1 MGFAILEPEKIPVKL
16 DEAISHTL
24 ETGAVEAKIDIN
36 GTPTEVMAISMG
48 NPHCITFVDDIE
60 KVPLAEIGPYFESHK
75 FFPQKANTEFVE
87 VVSRSEL
94 KMLVWERGAG
104 ATLACGTGTCALAL
118 ASHLSGRSNK
128 KVLVH
133 LPGGDL
139 NIEIEEIEQQDA
151 QQDYQYKI
159 WMTGAADFVFSGN
172 AQIGGDQSVKVSE
185 I

>member
-1 MGFAILEPEKIPVKL
+1 
-16 DEAISHTL
+16 
-24 ETGAVEAKIDIN
+24 
-36 GTPTEVMAISMG
+36 
-48 NPHCITFVDDIE
+48 
-60 KVPLAEIGPYFESHK
+60 
-75 FFPQKANTEFVE
+75 

-118 ASHLSGRSNK
+118 ASYLTGKSDK

-139 NIEIEEIEQQDA
+139 EIEIEVIDG
-151 QQDYQYKI
+151 QYKI

-172 AQIGGDQSVKVSE
+172 AQIGGDHSIKVSE
-185 I
+185 IKQYEKSAFENTQFGFERDSEGHLLCDQLRVKDILA

>member
-1 MGFAILEPEKIPVKL
+1 MIRPTCEENGQVRVDMGFAILDPKEIPC
-16 DEAISHTL
+16 TL
-24 ETGAVEAKIDIN
+24 EATFDTPDTEQKAVKGLIDIN
-36 GTPTEVMAISMG
+36 GEPTEVVAISMG
-48 NPHCITFVDDIE
+48 NPHCVTFVDDIE
-60 KVPLAEIGPYFESHK
+60 KVPLAEIGPLFESHEI
-75 FFPQKANTEFVE
+75 FPQKCNSEFVE

-118 ASHLSGRSNK
+118 ASYITGKSDK

-139 NIEIEEIEQQDA
+139 EIEIEVIDGK
-151 QQDYQYKI
+151 YKI

-172 AQIGGDQSVKVSE
+172 A
-185 I
+185 